1 MASGAYRLAM
11 RTAICDQ
18 LGTEYP
24 VLAFSHCRDVVAAV
38 TRAGGFGVLGATT
51 LTPEQLDVEL
61 RWIDEAVSGK
71 PYGVDVLVPEKLAG
85 MERGS
90 GFDGAALADLI
101 PEEHRRFLDS
111 LLREYG
117 IEPSPGPN
125 GDDSAGDANGSGWRP
140 AGEAGGAREPFA
152 EALTGEGALRL
163 IEVAL
168 THPVR
173 LVANAL
179 GAPPKEM
186 LEAAHRAGVPVAAL
200 AGKREHA
207 ERHVAA
213 GVDIVVA
220 QGYEAG
226 GHTGEIATMVLVP
239 EIVDAVAPLP
249 VLAAGGIARGRQM
262 AAAMALGARGVWTG
276 SVWLTTA
283 EAETHPAVKE
293 KFLAAR
299 SSDTIRSRSITG
311 KPARQLKSAW
321 TDAWDGPDSPGPL
334 PMPLQPLLVDYAL
347 HRIRRA
353 AAAGQP
359 GAVQLVNYFVGQVVG
374 SLDAVRPARQVLHE
388 MVEEYVDTVAG
399 LATGLE

>member
-1 MASGAYRLAM
+1 M
-11 RTAICDQ
+11 RTSICDQ
-18 LGTEYP
+18 LGMEYP

-51 LTPEQLDVEL
+51 LTPEQLEIEL
-61 RWIDEAVSGK
+61 RWIDEAVGGR
-71 PYGVDVLVPEKLAG
+71 PYGVDVLVPEKLTG
-85 MERGS
+85 MDKGAQ
-90 GFDGAALADLI
+90 FDGAALAELI

-111 LLREYG
+111 LLQEYG
-117 IEPSPGPN
+117 IDPFESE
-125 GDDSAGDANGSGWRP
+125 GDADVDISREGLA
-140 AGEAGGAREPFA
+140 AG
-152 EALTGEGALRL
+152 LTGEGAVRL

-168 THPVR
+168 THPIR

-179 GAPPKEM
+179 GAPPAEM
-186 LEAAHRAGVPVAAL
+186 IKAAHAAGVPVAAL

-213 GVDIVVA
+213 DVDIIVA

-226 GHTGEIATMVLVP
+226 GHTGDIATMVLVP
-239 EIVDAVAPLP
+239 EIVDAVAPRP

-262 AAAMALGARGVWTG
+262 AAAMALGAQGVWTG
-276 SVWLTTA
+276 SVWLTTQ
-283 EAETHPAVKE
+283 EAETHPVVKE
-293 KFLAAR
+293 KFLRAT
-299 SSDTIRSRSITG
+299 SSDTLRSRSITG

-353 AAAGQP
+353 AAAGAP

-388 MVEEYVDTVAG
+388 MIEEYVEVVMAQADG
-399 LATGLE
+399 LRR

>member
-1 MASGAYRLAM
+1 M
-11 RTAICDQ
+11 RTRICDQ
-18 LGTEYP
+18 LGMEYP

-38 TRAGGFGVLGATT
+38 SRAGGFGVLGATT
-51 LTPEQLDVEL
+51 LTPEQLEVEL
-61 RWIDEAVSGK
+61 RWIDEAVGGR
-71 PYGVDVLVPEKLAG
+71 PYGVDVLVPEKLTG
-85 MERGS
+85 MDKGTH
-90 GFDGAALADLI
+90 FDGAILAGLI

-111 LLREYG
+111 LLAEYG
-117 IEPSPGPN
+117 IDPTEGE
-125 GDDSAGDANGSGWRP
+125 GDSDPVHADMSNASREGLAAG
-140 AGEAGGAREPFA
+140 
-152 EALTGEGALRL
+152 LTGEGAVRL

-168 THPVR
+168 THPIR

-179 GAPPKEM
+179 GAPPAEM
-186 LEAAHRAGVPVAAL
+186 IKAAHAAGVPVAAL

-213 GVDIVVA
+213 DVDIVVA

-226 GHTGEIATMVLVP
+226 GHTGDIATMVLVP
-239 EIVDAVAPLP
+239 EIVDAVAPRP

-262 AAAMALGARGVWTG
+262 AAAMALGAQGVWTG
-276 SVWLTTA
+276 SVWLTTQ
-283 EAETHPAVKE
+283 EAETHPVVKE
-293 KFLAAR
+293 KFLRAT
-299 SSDTIRSRSITG
+299 SSDTLRSRSITG

-321 TDAWDGPDSPGPL
+321 TDAWDGPGSPGPL

-353 AAAGQP
+353 AAAGAP

-388 MVEEYVDTVAG
+388 MIEEYVDVVTAQADG
-399 LATGLE
+399 LRR

>member
-1 MASGAYRLAM
+1 M
-11 RTAICDQ
+11 RTGICDL
-18 LGTEYP
+18 LGIEYP

-38 TRAGGFGVLGATT
+38 SRGGGFGVLGATVYS
-51 LTPEQLDVEL
+51 PEQLEVEL
-61 RWIDEAVSGK
+61 RWIDEAVGGK
-71 PYGVDVLVPEKLAG
+71 PYGVDVLIPEKLAG

-90 GFDGAALADLI
+90 GFDAGALNRMI

-111 LLREYG
+111 LLAEYG
-117 IEPSPGPN
+117 LEPPSM
-125 GDDSAGDANGSGWRP
+125 GDGSDGDGGGSHGA
-140 AGEAGGAREPFA
+140 AGEGIAAG
-152 EALTGEGALRL
+152 LSGEGALRL

-168 THPVR
+168 DHPIR

-186 LEAAHRAGVPVAAL
+186 IEAAHAADVPVAAL

-207 ERHVAA
+207 LRHVAA
-213 GVDIVVA
+213 DVDIVVA

-239 EIVDAVAPLP
+239 EIVDAVAPRP

-262 AAAMALGARGVWTG
+262 AAAMALGAQGVWTG
-276 SVWLTTA
+276 SVWLTTE
-283 EAETHPAVKE
+283 EAETHPVVKE
-293 KFLAAR
+293 KFLAAT
-299 SSDTIRSRSITG
+299 SSDTLRSRSITG

-353 AAAGQP
+353 AEAGQP
-359 GAVQLVNYFVGQVVG
+359 GATQLVNYFVGQVVG
-374 SLDAVRPARQVLHE
+374 SLNTVRPARQVLRE
-388 MVEEYVDTVAG
+388 MIEEYVDAVAG
-399 LATGLE
+399 LSGGLE

>member
-1 MASGAYRLAM
+1 M

-18 LGTEYP
+18 LGIEYP

-38 TRAGGFGVLGATT
+38 SRGGGFGVLGATT
-51 LTPEQLDVEL
+51 LTPEQLDIEL
-61 RWIDEAVSGK
+61 AWIDDNAGGR
-71 PYGVDVLVPEKLAG
+71 PYGVDVLIPQKLAG

-90 GFDGAALADLI
+90 GFDGAALRAMI
-101 PEEHRRFLDS
+101 PEEHRRFLDG
-111 LLREYG
+111 LLAEYG
-117 IEPSPGPN
+117 IEPGVVPGEEN
-125 GDDSAGDANGSGWRP
+125 WEP
-140 AGEAGGAREPFA
+140 AGGMKEPFA

-163 IEVAL
+163 VEVAL
-168 THPVR
+168 LHRVR

-179 GAPPKEM
+179 GAPPPAM
-186 LEAAHRAGVPVAAL
+186 IDAAHAAGVPVAAL
-200 AGKREHA
+200 AGKRQHA

-239 EIVDAVAPLP
+239 EVVEAVAPVP

-262 AAAMALGARGVWTG
+262 AAAMALGAQGVWTG

-283 EAETHPAVKE
+283 EAETHPVVKE
-293 KFLAAR
+293 KFLAAT

-321 TDAWDGPDSPGPL
+321 TEAWDGPGSPGPL

-353 AAAGQP
+353 AAAGSP

-399 LATGLE
+399 LAGALR